1 MFIDELKNVVSQE
14 ILTAADILKAG
25 SPQGYEY
32 LRSTLNHALFFAH
45 EDKTIFYL
53 QHLLG
58 TIRPDVISTIAQENK
73 TILPEIGT
81 KLEIIGK
88 SLAEGKEN
96 QILDLTTETGLLIEK
111 AWRKTLK
118 NPKRST
124 GGLTPLLRFG
134 QIE

>member
-1 MFIDELKNVVSQE
+1 MFIDELKSAVSQE
-14 ILTAADILKAG
+14 ILTAADLLKAG

-32 LRSTLNHALFFAH
+32 LRSTLNHALFFAYD
-45 EDKTIFYL
+45 DKTIFYL

-58 TIRPDVISTIAQENK
+58 TIRPDVIVAIAQDDK
-73 TILPEIGT
+73 VILSEIGK

-88 SLAEGKEN
+88 SLAEDKEN
-96 QILDLTTETGLLIEK
+96 QILDLTTEIGLLIEK